1 LDFLL
6 ESRHEDVLEIDSN
19 TISLLHSPVKGVESQ
34 NTDFRLEIAV
44 STSLKEEGC
53 QLRNMWAKNWYFLQD
68 VSQISPSQQ
77 KLK

>member
-1 LDFLL
+1 LDFFL
-6 ESRHEDVLEIDSN
+6 ESLNEHVLEIHSN
-19 TISLLHSPVKGVESQ
+19 TISLLHSPVKGVEGQ
-34 NTDFRLEIAV
+34 NADFGVEIAV

-53 QLRNMWAKNWYFLQD
+53 QLCNMWAKDWYFLQD